1 MAKEGNLLQIPPGMR
16 DLLPGNAREKRLLE
30 NEWVKLFSS
39 WGYQEVATPTVEY
52 LDTLALDTGEEI
64 RDRLFQ
70 FFDRQGRI
78 LALRPEMTT
87 PIARL
92 VATRLRQCPFPQRL
106 FYVANVFRY
115 EEPQAGRQRE
125 ISQAGV
131 ELIGAPGPL
140 ADAEVIAMAVEAL
153 RASGLEDF
161 QISLGQIEVFN
172 GVMEEL
178 PLDAATKARVRA
190 LVAKK
195 DFVSLEEL
203 LATSGLDKAQSD
215 LLLTLPTLHGGRE
228 VLIQALPLAVNDRA
242 RRGLE
247 NLRTVYEGLRAFGV
261 EDYVAIDLGVLRGF
275 DYYTGVVFESY
286 TVGLGFPICGG
297 GRYDSLLGQ
306 FGFDTPAT
314 GFALGIDRV
323 LLALSRSREPKPAPA
338 SDVVIGGGNPCKIMA
353 EAVRMRKNGLS
364 VEIDLMNRSEA
375 ELEQYAAARAIAQW
389 FYYPA
394 GQDGDSEGERSD
406 LEKGPILSEIGNL
419 MGSPSDAAPVP
430 VAEGT
435 SGPDAEGAPLPATE
449 GASALDAGAVSKPD
463 AALAGPP
470 NQEQQGGLG
479 R

>member
-30 NEWVKLFSS
+30 NEWVRLFSS

-106 FYVANVFRY
+106 FYAANVFRY

-131 ELIGAPGPL
+131 ELVGAPGPL

-172 GVMEEL
+172 GVMEDL
-178 PLDAATKARVRA
+178 PLNAAQKARVRT

-203 LATSGLDKAQSD
+203 LATSGIDKEKSD
-215 LLLTLPTLHGGRE
+215 LLLKLPTLHGGRE
-228 VLIQALPLAVNDRA
+228 VLIQALPLAVNERA

-247 NLRTVYEGLRAFGV
+247 NLRAVYEGLRNFGV

-275 DYYTGVVFESY
+275 DYYTGVVFEGY

-306 FGFDTPAT
+306 FGFDCPAT
-314 GFALGIDRV
+314 GFALGLDRV
-323 LLALSRSREPKPAPA
+323 LLALHRSREPKAAPV
-338 SDVVIGGGNPCKIMA
+338 SDVVVGGNNAGKIQA
-353 EAVRMRKNGLS
+353 EAARMRKNGLS
-364 VEIDLMNRSEA
+364 VEIDLMNRCEA
-375 ELEQYAAARAIAQW
+375 ELEQYAAARGIAQS
-389 FYYPA
+389 FYFPA
-394 GQDGDSEGERSD
+394 CACGQAEGED
-406 LEKGPILSEIGNL
+406 GEGENGPILSEIGNL
-419 MGSPSDAAPVP
+419 MAPSAETPEAATPMEP
-430 VAEGT
+430 PAAAQDGQ
-435 SGPDAEGAPLPATE
+435 GA
-449 GASALDAGAVSKPD
+449 GDAGAQP
-463 AALAGPP
+463 AATNGPTCP
-470 NQEQQGGLG
+470 PAQEQ
-479 R
+479 